1 MFNIDSQNS
10 LDSSNAVLGFGGENS
25 VSARVGKSRATTR
38 IRSVQL
44 EDLYTAEA
52 VTPRGAAE
60 VKTQWRVEAAAEKA

>member
-1 MFNIDSQNS
+1 MFNNDSQN
-10 LDSSNAVLGFGGENS
+10 SSNAVLSFGGENS